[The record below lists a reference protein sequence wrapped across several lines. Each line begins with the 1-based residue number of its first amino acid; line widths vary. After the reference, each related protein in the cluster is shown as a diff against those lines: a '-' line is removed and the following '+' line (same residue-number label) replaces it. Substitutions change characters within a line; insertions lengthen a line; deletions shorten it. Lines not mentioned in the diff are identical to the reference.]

1 MLVPQLIPQRVK
13 LMIMFAPLVVR
24 KLMQHSI
31 NDLLER
37 QKQIRIVVITQ
48 THADLVA
55 AVDVQAEQVSL
66 WWQELGQNLDAPAA
80 FPHDGL
86 DGRGHFAQESES
98 RIAAGQAEEVLVC
111 VEEWFVFFELGGGV
125 ALHAAGSAV
134 FGGSVAAGVGGSAVW
149 SHLVSVVL

>member
-37 QKQIRIVVITQ
+37 QKQIRIVVIAQ
-48 THADLVA
+48 THADFVA
-55 AVDVQAEQVSL
+55 AVDVQSEQVSL
-66 WWQELGQNLDAPAA
+66 WWQELGQDLDAPAA

-86 DGRGHFAQESES
+86 DGRGHFAQERES
-98 RIAAGQAEEVLVC
+98 RIAAREAGEVLVG
-111 VEEWFVFFELGGGV
+111 VEEWLVFFELGGGV

-149 SHLVSVVL
+149 SHPVLVVL